1 MFLGSFVSMVAVGV
15 FCAWKCSNP
24 ICKTLSTNV
33 SFVAAALT
41 SVSKQKTV
49 SVFFSLEFFYISSCR
64 EVLCDSVA
72 FFSLSAAE
80 YKYALRCTSQ
90 NFQRF
95 KEHA

>member
-49 SVFFSLEFFYISSCR
+49 CFFFHWSFSTSALVEKCCVI
-64 EVLCDSVA
+64 LLL
-72 FFSLSAAE
+72 FSLS
-80 YKYALRCTSQ
+80 LQ
-90 NFQRF
+90 LNINML
-95 KEHA
+95 